1 MNRLSQLSAD
11 MSACGIRRLA
21 VLSGEALWCLQQALC
36 WQQRLP
42 GDWLWVGESA
52 PSALHCPPGKLRTLL
67 GREFHHAVFDAR
79 DGFHAE
85 AFAALTGTLRAG
97 SWLLLLLPPLED
109 WDAQPDNDSLR
120 WSEQPRPIATPNFT
134 RHIGRLL
141 SDPQLLLHQQGQPPR
156 WPDNGAFPR
165 WQSSDRQQQAL
176 CQQLL
181 ASPPGISVLTA
192 GRGRGKS
199 ALAGML
205 AQRWPGVCWV
215 TAPAKVSTEVLSAF
229 AGDRFQFIAPDR
241 LLALSDA
248 GSPPEGDWLLIDE
261 AAAIPA
267 PLLRQ
272 LIALFPRVLL
282 TTTIQGYEGTGRGF
296 VLKFCASLPAVRML
310 TLDQPLRWAIHDPLE
325 RWLTQALIF
334 AEPQLA
340 RSEGELRWSSLQPQD
355 WANSPARLSQL
366 YQLLCSAHYRTSPLD
381 LRRMMDAPGQHFSLV
396 MQQDQVQGGLWLV
409 EEGGLDSA
417 LADSIWAG
425 RRRPAGNLVA
435 QSLAAHAGLRDAP
448 RLRARRIS
456 RIAVA
461 PALRRRGVG
470 RQLVALAL
478 QEARECA
485 YISVSFGYTAELSAF
500 WQACGFQL
508 VRIGSVREASS
519 GCYAAM
525 ALRPLTPPGQR
536 LVARARQ
543 RFNDELG
550 WLQEI
555 IDEPALEAI
564 ARCERAPDRQDWLEL
579 AGFAFAL
586 RPFEATRAALGR
598 LLLHSPAPMPLLR
611 AAILQHQSS
620 QALCQQFALS
630 GRRQLMAR
638 WREEA
643 ASGLYSLDASEAESQ
658 RRQLPLLQ

>member
-1 MNRLSQLSAD
+1 MNRLSDLSHN
-11 MSACGIRRLA
+11 MSVCGIRRLA
-21 VLSGEALWCLQQALC
+21 VLSGDAQWCQQQVLC

-42 GDWLWVGESA
+42 GDWLWVSETS
-52 PSALHCPPGKLRTLL
+52 PSALHCTPGAIRTLL

-79 DGFHAE
+79 EGFHAE
-85 AFAALTGTLRAG
+85 AFAALAGTLRAG
-97 SWLLLLLPPLED
+97 SWLLLLIPALED
-109 WDAQPDNDSLR
+109 WATQPDSDSLR
-120 WSEQPRPIATPNFT
+120 WSEQPQPVATPNFIHHL
-134 RHIGRLL
+134 RRLFC
-141 SDPQLLLHQQGQPPR
+141 DPQVLLHQQGLAPR
-156 WPDNGAFPR
+156 WPDDRSFAR
-165 WQSSDRQQQAL
+165 WRSSDNEQQVL

-205 AQRWPGVCWV
+205 ARHWPGVCWV
-215 TAPAKVSTEVLSAF
+215 TAPARVSTDVLSAF

-241 LLALSDA
+241 LLALCHA
-248 GSPPEGDWLLIDE
+248 GSPPAGDWLLIDE

-267 PLLRQ
+267 PVLRQ
-272 LIALFPRVLL
+272 LIACFPRVLL

-310 TLDQPLRWAIHDPLE
+310 TLNQPLRWAANDPLE
-325 RWLTQALIF
+325 SWLARALIF
-334 AEPQLA
+334 AEPQIVNT
-340 RSEGELRWSSLQPQD
+340 EGELRWFSLQPQD
-355 WANSPARLSQL
+355 WQCSPKLLSQL

-396 MQQDQVQGGLWLV
+396 MQQERVQGGMWLV

-417 LADSIWAG
+417 LADNVWAG
-425 RRRPAGNLVA
+425 WRRPPGNLVA

-456 RIAVA
+456 RIAVT
-461 PALRRRGVG
+461 PALRRQGVG
-470 RQLVALAL
+470 RQLVDLAL
-478 QEARECA
+478 REARGCD
-485 YISVSFGYTAELSAF
+485 YLSVSFGYTAELLAF

-508 VRIGSVREASS
+508 VRIGSAREASS

-525 ALRPLTPPGQR
+525 ALRPLTLPGEQ
-536 LVARARQ
+536 LITRARR
-543 RFNDELG
+543 RFDDELG

-555 IDEPALEAI
+555 INEPALSRVQ
-564 ARCERAPDRQDWLEL
+564 RCERVPDRQDKLEL
-579 AGFAFAL
+579 ACFAFAQ

-598 LLLHSPAPMPLLR
+598 LVLHSPAPMPLLR
-611 AAILQHQSS
+611 GAILQHQSS
-620 QALCQQFALS
+620 QALCRQFALS
-630 GRRQLMAR
+630 GRRQLITR

-643 ASGLYSLDASEAESQ
+643 ATGLYSLNTTEAESLKH
-658 RRQLPLLQ
+658 QLRSLQ